1 MTQASEALVRR
12 ILGETIDPHTGA
24 PLADS
29 LRAVGVDGARVSID
43 LQLGYPAAGAAASLP
58 MTFPVVVKSS
68 NGQIGIISG
77 TLLVSMNDILHEPY
91 RHLSPRTRCGRLD
104 R

>member
-43 LQLGYPAAGAAASLP
+43 LQLGSPAAGAAEVMAVVIAAMATTRYASTTGAAAARSEGLEGRAARRN
-58 MTFPVVVKSS
+58 T
-68 NGQIGIISG
+68 I
-77 TLLVSMNDILHEPY
+77 
-91 RHLSPRTRCGRLD
+91 PRMRCPGP
-104 R
+104 